1 MVHLAL
7 FRLLLQNSTT
17 KSVSRRLES
26 LMKFFMGEMARL
38 RQHYIGSKSSSLH
51 WMFITQKKW

>member
-26 LMKFFMGEMARL
+26 LMKFFMGEMAQL
-38 RQHYIGSKSSSLH
+38 R
-51 WMFITQKKW
+51 